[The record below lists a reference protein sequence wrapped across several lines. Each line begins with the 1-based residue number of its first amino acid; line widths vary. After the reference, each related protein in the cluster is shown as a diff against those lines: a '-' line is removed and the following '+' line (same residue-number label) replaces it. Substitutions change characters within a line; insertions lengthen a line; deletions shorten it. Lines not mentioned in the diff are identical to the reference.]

1 MEIYTEKRELF
12 FFSYNHLFKNMN
24 WFSIPHFGVKV
35 VPFIYDIGEKG
46 FFKYFVLNGMK
57 IILLVNPDPKGK
69 FP

>member
-1 MEIYTEKRELF
+1 
-12 FFSYNHLFKNMN
+12 MN

-35 VPFIYDIGEKG
+35 VPFIYDIEEKG
-46 FFKYFVLNGMK
+46 FFKYFVLSGMK

>member
-1 MEIYTEKRELF
+1 
-12 FFSYNHLFKNMN
+12 MN

-46 FFKYFVLNGMK
+46 FFKYFVLSGMK

-69 FP
+69 FPSEGNVKY